1 MRRTVRGWAA
11 AAWLVASAAWLVKVL
26 LIAENGGSNTDEGVV
41 AVAFLV
47 GVASLVLAG
56 ALTGFALLRRFGLW
70 AALLGVPLGAVVVL
84 VGISVV
90 DSLLSAIVPASGW
103 FEDEVGVLGV
113 VVLAALVAVWLGL
126 ARSDPRSG
134 RHQPA

>member
-11 AAWLVASAAWLVKVL
+11 AAWLVGGAAWLVKVL

-56 ALTGFALLRRFGLW
+56 ALTGFVLLRRFGLW

-84 VGISVV
+84 VGISGV

-103 FEDEVGVLGV
+103 FEDEVGVLGM
-113 VVLAALVAVWLGL
+113 VVLAALVAVRLV
-126 ARSDPRSG
+126 RSTPRPG

>member
-11 AAWLVASAAWLVKVL
+11 AAWLVGGAAWLVKVL

-84 VGISVV
+84 VGISGV

-103 FEDEVGVLGV
+103 FEDEVGVLGM
-113 VVLAALVAVWLGL
+113 VVLAALVAVWLV
-126 ARSDPRSG
+126 RSTPRPG